1 MKQGAVS
8 DRPQWMKAAE
18 RELADEHEIHVGND
32 ISDVY
37 RKHYSAEAA
46 RVRELREAVQALLSD
61 GYAPVMQKMAEMV
74 KIMQQQESELRALRE
89 QIGKLQ
95 VISL

>member
-1 MKQGAVS
+1 MVGGIVKQGAES

-37 RKHYSAEAA
+37 RKHYSAEPA
-46 RVRELREAVQALLSD
+46 RVRELREAAQALLSD
-61 GYAPVMQKMAEMV
+61 AYAYTEWPEAVR
-74 KIMQQQESELRALRE
+74 LRKALKAWE
-89 QIGKLQ
+89 K
-95 VISL
+95 